1 MQSRTP
7 YAVTDT
13 PCPICAEQV
22 GGAPPSYLWGMA
34 DGLTVKQA
42 CDVLGVSERRLRRV
56 LRDPAIQARI
66 GAQYRQGT
74 GRYRQVVSIGPD
86 LLADLK
92 ARFALS
98 TEPPEPPETGSGT
111 IGADTGTDRGAIQ
124 ADTGAV
130 SMPSELVAAYSD
142 RLLAERERIIAE
154 QAARIADLQAALAH
168 EREQSRIHASAAAR
182 ANMLLSVSSGL
193 DTNSR
198 SAWGWLLG
206 WWRRREKAKQN
217 ETGSGGD

>member
-1 MQSRTP
+1 M
-7 YAVTDT
+7 
-13 PCPICAEQV
+13 
-22 GGAPPSYLWGMA
+22 
-34 DGLTVKQA
+34 TVKQA

-111 IGADTGTDRGAIQ
+111 IGADTGTDRGAIGADRGAIQ
-124 ADTGAV
+124 ANTGAV

-142 RLLAERERIIAE
+142 RK
-154 QAARIADLQAALAH
+154 
-168 EREQSRIHASAAAR
+168 
-182 ANMLLSVSSGL
+182 SVV
-193 DTNSR
+193 
-198 SAWGWLLG
+198 
-206 WWRRREKAKQN
+206 
-217 ETGSGGD
+217 

>member
-1 MQSRTP
+1 M
-7 YAVTDT
+7 DT
-13 PCPICAEQV
+13 PCPICAGQV

-154 QAARIADLQAALAH
+154 QAARIADLQAALVH

>member
-1 MQSRTP
+1 
-7 YAVTDT
+7 
-13 PCPICAEQV
+13 
-22 GGAPPSYLWGMA
+22 MA

-98 TEPPEPPETGSGT
+98 SEPPEPPETGAGT
-111 IGADTGTDRGAIQ
+111 IGAETGTDRGAIG
-124 ADTGAV
+124 ADRGMVSLSPESVAV
-130 SMPSELVAAYSD
+130 YSD
-142 RLLAERERIIAE
+142 RLLAERERVITE

-193 DTNSR
+193 DTDSR

-206 WWRRREKAKQN
+206 WWRRREKVKPN
-217 ETGSGGD
+217 ETGLGGD

>member
-1 MQSRTP
+1 
-7 YAVTDT
+7 
-13 PCPICAEQV
+13 
-22 GGAPPSYLWGMA
+22 MA

-98 TEPPEPPETGSGT
+98 TELPEPPETGSGT

-142 RLLAERERIIAE
+142 RLLAERERIIVE

-193 DTNSR
+193 DTDSR
-198 SAWGWLLG
+198 PAWGWLLG